1 MDYHA
6 AMLAGI
12 LLGLGSAVCHS
23 LCYLFTRLF
32 ILKRHQG
39 VLRLLT
45 LGHIAMGLI
54 SAAALP
60 ILWPSS
66 APPLARYAVPVVL
79 STVFYFLGQFGLF
92 VALRRSDASR
102 VSPLLTVKLAIIAV
116 VSIAFLDRTVTVW
129 QWLAVMMAIAA
140 ALVLNYT
147 GGRLGLGALL
157 GVTVACLGYAGS
169 DLSIGWLVTSLERAG
184 IARQEAVLFAVAL
197 CYALAGG
204 IGLLMLPVTA
214 RHVERADWAYVL
226 PFSLSWLAAMVCLF
240 GAFATVGVIYGGILQ
255 STRGLLSIAA
265 GAIVAKLGHLH
276 LEQAHPSHVLLRR
289 FAAAALMTAAV
300 VAYGLGGTH

>member
-1 MDYHA
+1 
-6 AMLAGI
+6 MLTGI

-32 ILKRHQG
+32 IMKRHQG

-45 LGHIAMGLI
+45 LGHITMGMI

-66 APPLARYAVPVVL
+66 APPLSSYAWPLVL
-79 STVFYFLGQFGLF
+79 ATAFYFVGQFGLF
-92 VALRRSDASR
+92 FALRRSDASR
-102 VSPLLTVKLAIIAV
+102 ISPLLTVKLAIIAV
-116 VSIAFLDRTVTVW
+116 ISIAFLEKTVTLW

-140 ALVLNYT
+140 AFVLNYT
-147 GGRLGLGALL
+147 GGRLGWGALL
-157 GVTVACLGYAGS
+157 GVAIACLGYSGS
-169 DLSIGWLVTSLERAG
+169 DLCIKWLVDALEG
-184 IARQEAVLFAVAL
+184 GGVTGLGAVLFAVAM
-197 CYALAGG
+197 CYVLAGG

-214 RHVERADWAYVL
+214 RHVERADWGYVL

-240 GAFATVGVIYGGILQ
+240 GAFATVGVLYGGILQ

-265 GAIVAKLGHLH
+265 GAVVAKLGHLH
-276 LEQAHPSHVLLRR
+276 LERAHPSHVLFRR

-300 VAYGLGGTH
+300 IAYGLGKAY